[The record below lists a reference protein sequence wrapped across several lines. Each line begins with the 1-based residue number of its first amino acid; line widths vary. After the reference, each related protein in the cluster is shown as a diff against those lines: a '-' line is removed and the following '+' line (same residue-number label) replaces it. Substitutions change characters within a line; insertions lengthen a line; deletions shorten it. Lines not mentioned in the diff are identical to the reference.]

1 MKKIIASGTF
11 DKLHEGHKF
20 FLKTAFN
27 YGHVLIGLTSNEMT
41 KNKKYAGKIWEFKK
55 RKIYIKKFLSSLGY
69 EEGKDYEIIKIND
82 KYGFS
87 LEEKADY
94 ILVTEETYENALD
107 INREKKKLGLK
118 ELEIIKIYFI
128 TDEEGRISSTRLRS

>member
-27 YGHVLIGLTSNEMT
+27 YGYVLIGLTSNEMT

-55 RKIYIKKFLSSLGY
+55 RKIYIEKFLSSLGY

-118 ELEIIKIYFI
+118 ELEIIKIDFI